1 MSGHSKWST
10 IKRHKGAVDAK
21 RSKIF
26 TKLIREITVAAKL
39 GGSGVDGNPRLRMA
53 VDKAKAQSMPKDSI
67 ERAIK
72 KGAGELEGVH
82 YEEITYEGYGPAGVA
97 ILIDCMTDNKVRA
110 VAEVRNTF
118 SKHGGHMGES
128 HSVAWMFERKGVLYV
143 DAAGVSEDSLFEKAI
158 EAGAE
163 DIRKEG
169 QTAQGDLFIVTTAF
183 ADFTSVKDQ
192 LEKQNVV
199 IKESGLEMVPKNTT
213 SIAKA
218 TDAQKVLGLIEALED
233 NDDVQ
238 NVWANFDIPEE
249 MMEL

>member
-39 GGSGVDGNPRLRMA
+39 GGSGIDGNPRLRLA

-72 KGAGELEGVH
+72 KGAGELEGTH
-82 YEEITYEGYGPAGVA
+82 YEEITYEGYGPVGVA
-97 ILIDCMTDNKVRA
+97 ILVDCMTDNKVRA
-110 VAEVRNTF
+110 VAEVRNAF

-128 HSVAWMFERKGVLYV
+128 HSVAWMFEKKGILYV
-143 DAAGVSEDSLFEKAI
+143 AAAGVSEDSLFEKAI

-163 DIRKEG
+163 DIRHDTD
-169 QTAQGDLFIVTTAF
+169 QFIVTTGF
-183 ADFTSVKDQ
+183 TDFMSVKDK
-192 LEKQNVV
+192 LEKQGVM
-199 IKESGLEMVPKNTT
+199 IKESGLEMVPKNMV
-213 SIAKA
+213 SIATA
-218 TDAQKVLGLIEALED
+218 QDAQKVLGLIEALED

-238 NVWANFDIPEE
+238 NVWANFDISEE
-249 MMEL
+249 MMGTL

>member
-26 TKLIREITVAAKL
+26 TKLIREITVAAKM
-39 GGSGVDGNPRLRMA
+39 GGSGVDGNPRLRLA

-72 KGAGELEGVH
+72 KGAGELEGVN

-97 ILIDCMTDNKVRA
+97 VLVDCMTDNKVRT
-110 VAEVRNTF
+110 VAEVRNAF
-118 SKHGGHMGES
+118 SKLGGNMGEGG
-128 HSVAWMFERKGVLYV
+128 SVAWMFEKKGVLYV
-143 DAAGVSEDSLFEKAI
+143 AAEGVSEESLFEKAI

-163 DIRKEG
+163 DIRQEG
-169 QTAQGDLFIVTTAF
+169 DQFIITTAF
-183 ADFTSVKDQ
+183 TDFNSVKDK
-192 LEKQNVV
+192 LEKQSVTS
-199 IKESGLEMVPKNTT
+199 KESGFEMVPKNTT
-213 SIAKA
+213 PIATA
-218 TDAQKVLGLIEALED
+218 EDAQKILNLIEALED

-238 NVWANFDIPEE
+238 NVWANFDIADNV
-249 MMEL
+249 MELL